1 MSVSSV
7 KQTTNKARKS
17 GKGRLKKT
25 RIPLCGQVDYK
36 ANWMSLREKLKSLTR
51 DGCPCVPIM
60 TIYNTGGHLFMLQY
74 EYRDVNK
81 SPLSHF
87 NANTPWQWMKYRRW
101 SSDCVKRDSDRV
113 VWFVS
118 IDTHGHS
125 GGIAGLTLKTSGMNY
140 MKCTCRIPR
149 GGMIHVVHTYDSEV
163 KIITEIR
170 PLPLWIFDSIRSR
183 EINRGAFV

>member
-1 MSVSSV
+1 M
-7 KQTTNKARKS
+7 
-17 GKGRLKKT
+17 KKT
-25 RIPLCGQVDYK
+25 RIPLCGQVNYK
-36 ANWMSLREKLKSLTR
+36 ASLISLREKLNSLTR
-51 DGCPCVPIM
+51 DGCQCMPIM

-101 SSDCVKRDSDRV
+101 SSDCVKKDSDRV

-125 GGIAGLTLKTSGMNY
+125 DGVAGLTLKTNNTRKAQY
-140 MKCTCRIPR
+140 VCRIPR
-149 GGMIHVVHTYDSEV
+149 GGMIHVVDTYNNEI
-163 KIITEIR
+163 KIITEVR
-170 PLPLWIFDSIRSR
+170 PLPLWIFDSIRTR
-183 EINRGAFV
+183 EINSGTFV

>member
-1 MSVSSV
+1 LSVSSV
-7 KQTTNKARKS
+7 TETTNKARKS
-17 GKGRLKKT
+17 GKVRLKKT
-25 RIPLCGQVDYK
+25 RIPLCGQVDYS
-36 ANWMSLREKLKSLTR
+36 ANLAILKKKLKSLEQN
-51 DGCPCVPIM
+51 GCPCVPIM

-101 SSDCVKRDSDRV
+101 SSDCVRRDSDRV

-125 GGIAGLTLKTSGMNY
+125 GGIAGLTFKTNKDRY
-140 MKCTCRIPR
+140 TCRIPR
-149 GGMIHVVHTYDSEV
+149 GGMIHVVDTYNSEI
-163 KIITEIR
+163 KIITEVR

-183 EINRGAFV
+183 EVKRGVLV

>member
-1 MSVSSV
+1 M
-7 KQTTNKARKS
+7 
-17 GKGRLKKT
+17 KKT

-36 ANWMSLREKLKSLTR
+36 ANWIILGKKLRNLTK

-60 TIYNTGGHLFMLQY
+60 TIYNTGGHLFLL
-74 EYRDVNK
+74 EYTQANK
-81 SPLSHF
+81 LSPLSYF

-125 GGIAGLTLKTSGMNY
+125 DGIAGLTFKTNKDRY
-140 MKCTCRIPR
+140 TCRIPR
-149 GGMIHVVHTYDSEV
+149 GGMIHVVDTYNSGI
-163 KIITEIR
+163 KIITEVC

-183 EINRGAFV
+183 EIKRGVLV